1 MPMQF
6 HHYQLELQKSS
17 KPNQPVDIQ
26 NDPISPKTLLQL
38 FHLLSW
44 SHHLTQSAHKHCIT
58 WSDSRDEVQPT
69 NSFQMSPTK
78 RPAEEDAAAKRANT
92 SFSHDEIAGFF
103 NLKIFQKPFQL
114 ELKQDVQDSQPYRW
128 GTVKE
133 LIHDDLL
140 RSVRQE
146 VLLEIAFTKK
156 ETDIYKV
163 YQSGDLANLSGLD
176 WNDLSRLPSLFK
188 LRAAI
193 YSEEFRDFISTV
205 TGCGKLSGTKTDM
218 SINTYTKGC
227 HLLTHDDVIG
237 SRRVSFILYMPE
249 PDSTWK
255 PHYGGALRLFPAV
268 VPNVPKTDFEVK
280 LVPQFNQIAFFTV
293 QPGLSFHDVEEV
305 RVDKQRLSIQGW
317 FHIPQPGE
325 EGFIPGEQEE
335 TEAKSTL
342 QQLQSKELQE
352 FDFPKPVRNDL
363 ASEELRC
370 YEGLDV
376 RTNIFSETEKA
387 YLLQF
392 LNPAYLTQTSV
403 QQLNEAFLEESV
415 VEIKDILREEY
426 AEVLRESIRTTEL
439 ENKTPA
445 TAAEIQFP
453 WKCAVPP
460 HKQRFMYI
468 DGKASFDLTE
478 SATKEVNH
486 IGPQE
491 LPNFALAKQAC
502 SQQTEQ
508 MILDILSFM
517 KSIAFRK
524 WLVYVTGLIPTSD
537 QILARKFRPGQDFIL
552 ATTTD
557 KHLARDHMDE
567 LNVLLE
573 ATLNLTPTA
582 VNPKNWESGE
592 FGGYELCM
600 ALNGGESEDEFEDD
614 DPAVYKAGNPSDDS
628 VLYSS
633 QCKWNTLCLMLRD
646 PSVLKFVKYVS
657 INAKGSRWDISAQ
670 WNVKGEEE
678 KE

>member
-1 MPMQF
+1 MPP
-6 HHYQLELQKSS
+6 S
-17 KPNQPVDIQ
+17 
-26 NDPISPKTLLQL
+26 
-38 FHLLSW
+38 
-44 SHHLTQSAHKHCIT
+44 
-58 WSDSRDEVQPT
+58 
-69 NSFQMSPTK
+69 K
-78 RPAEEDAAAKRANT
+78 RPAEEGAAESKKLNT
-92 SFSHDEIAGFF
+92 NFSNSEIKGFF
-103 NLKIFQKPFQL
+103 SEKVFDPSFQD
-114 ELKQDVQDSQPYRW
+114 ELKQDIAASQPYRW
-128 GTVKE
+128 GTILDLV
-133 LIHDDLL
+133 DDSLL
-140 RSVRQE
+140 RSVRAE

-193 YSEEFRDFISTV
+193 YSEEFRDFVSTI
-205 TGCGKLSGTKTDM
+205 TGCGKLSGSKTDM

-237 SRRVSFILYMPE
+237 SRRVSFILYMPD

-268 VPNVPKTDFEVK
+268 VPNVPETDFETK
-280 LVPQFNQIAFFTV
+280 LVPQFNQIALFTV

-325 EGFIPGEQEE
+325 EGFIQGEQEE

-352 FDFPKPVRNDL
+352 FDFPKPVRNDF
-363 ASEELRC
+363 AIEELKK
-370 YEGLDV
+370 YENLDGLSDGDV
-376 RTNIFSETEKA
+376 E
-387 YLLQF
+387 YLARF
-392 LNPAYLTQTSV
+392 LNPSYLTAAALKK
-403 QQLNEAFLEESV
+403 LNESFLEESV
-415 VEIKDILREEY
+415 VEIKDILLPEY
-426 AEVLRESIRTTEL
+426 ADALQETLRKTEL
-439 ENKTPA
+439 ESKTPQ
-445 TAAEIQFP
+445 TAKEVQFP
-453 WKCAVPP
+453 WKTAVPP

-468 DGKASFDLTE
+468 DGKTSFDLNE
-478 SATKEVNH
+478 ASIKDINH
-486 IGPQE
+486 TGSQE
-491 LPNFALAKQAC
+491 LPNFQLAKEISTQD
-502 SQQTEQ
+502 SEKK
-508 MILDILSFM
+508 ILDIMSFM

-524 WLVYVTGLIPTSD
+524 WLVIVTGLIPTSD

-557 KHLARDHMDE
+557 KKLARSGE

-600 ALNGGESEDEFEDD
+600 ALNNDSDEEFEDD
-614 DPAVYKAGNPSDDS
+614 DPAIYKAGDQDDS
-628 VLYSS
+628 VLFSS
-633 QCKWNTLCLMLRD
+633 QCQWNTLCLMLRD

-657 INAKGSRWDISAQ
+657 INAKGLRWDISGQ
-670 WNVKGEEE
+670 WNVKSAGDDEEE
-678 KE
+678 EE